1 MNQASTTHAISHLVI
16 HRLAP
21 GDGAPSRVELRP
33 QANPLDDAA
42 VRLMERLCRHLAERP
57 GKGFGH
63 FERDEGNFPMAH
75 WVRAHAI
82 EGSLDFAGLSRE
94 MLGHL
99 QQRIDED
106 KVEEGGY
113 VLFARATVFGADCLY
128 VALLQETLGTVIG
141 DGLSIHDSPHLD
153 MAGLQ
158 VAGRI
163 ETRAPQD
170 GGGRSTTAPT
180 RCAAVAGSL

>member
-1 MNQASTTHAISHLVI
+1 MNQASATHAISHLVI
-16 HRLAP
+16 HRLVP

-141 DGLSIHDSPHLD
+141 DGLSILDSPHLD

-163 ETRAPQD
+163 D
-170 GGGRSTTAPT
+170 ITAWQ
-180 RCAAVAGSL
+180 AGAERYISFL

>member
-1 MNQASTTHAISHLVI
+1 MNQASATHAISHLVI

-33 QANPLDDAA
+33 EANPLDDAA
-42 VRLMERLCRHLAERP
+42 ARLMERVCRALAERP

-63 FERDEGNFPMAH
+63 FERDEANFPMPR

-99 QQRIDED
+99 QQRIDE
-106 KVEEGGY
+106 E
-113 VLFARATVFGADCLY
+113 VLGMRQILGDDLPFAGFYSYGEISPMIKGMDCKLHN
-128 VALLQETLGTVIG
+128 QTMTITTL
-141 DGLSIHDSPHLD
+141 SE
-153 MAGLQ
+153 
-158 VAGRI
+158 R
-163 ETRAPQD
+163 
-170 GGGRSTTAPT
+170 
-180 RCAAVAGSL
+180 